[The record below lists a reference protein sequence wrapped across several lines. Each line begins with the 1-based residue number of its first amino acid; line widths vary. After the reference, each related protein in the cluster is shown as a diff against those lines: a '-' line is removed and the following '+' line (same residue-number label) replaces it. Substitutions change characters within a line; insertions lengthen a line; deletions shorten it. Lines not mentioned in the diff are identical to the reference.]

1 MTFEDK
7 IRAAFGD
14 NVRTFGEKFSS
25 PSYVKRL
32 VHGDLSCQLIIDE
45 LVSGFSW
52 YSTKQGY
59 AFWRRVVAELAR
71 GERGLWES
79 SVVPLLLSVI
89 EEVEIPA
96 LEDML

>member
-32 VHGDLSCQLIIDE
+32 VHGDLSCQLLMDE
-45 LVSGFSW
+45 VVSGFSW
-52 YSTKQGY
+52 GSTRQGY
-59 AFWRRVVAELAR
+59 AFWQCVIAELAR
-71 GERGLWES
+71 NERGLWES
-79 SVVPLLLSVI
+79 NVVPLLLPLI
-89 EEVEIPA
+89 GEMEVLA

>member
-1 MTFEDK
+1 MTFEAK

-14 NVRTFGEKFSS
+14 NVRTFNGKFSS

-32 VHGDLSCQLIIDE
+32 VHGDLSCQLIRDE
-45 LVSGFSW
+45 VAYGLSW
-52 YSTKQGY
+52 MSTKQGY
-59 AFWRRVVAELAR
+59 VFWQCVIAELAR
-71 GERGLWES
+71 GEKGLWES
-79 SVVPLLLSVI
+79 NVVPLLLFII